1 MDISSWIQMTPNN
14 PLQHKVPGD
23 YPLVEE
29 GMPVNIYF
37 PNLFHPRPEAEE
49 AGNLEML
56 MGSDKIK
63 F

>member
-1 MDISSWIQMTPNN
+1 MTPNN